1 MNKTIACNILDLD
14 EDNFTEE
21 MIKKQYRLKA
31 LKYHPD
37 KNKDHD
43 AIQRFQEINE
53 AYEYLCNNNNSKI
66 YIDNDYNTLFT
77 DFFINLNES
86 SFIINIVHKILQL
99 CNTDINIYLSSISIF
114 DIIKIKTLLIR
125 YKDILFVNDE
135 IIDIINQFINQKK
148 TNLIS
153 YSLNPS
159 VDDLLNA
166 NIYNLKID
174 EDTHFLVPLW
184 HSYLEYDDN
193 TIILCNIKNDD
204 NTIYIDE
211 YRNIHVYRNYN
222 INDIFT
228 KKTIEVQITDKKT
241 LKINVNNLYLKNKQN
256 IIFHNQGIP
265 KIHDKDIFSFKDK
278 NDIIIHITLHVSQ

>member
-66 YIDNDYNTLFT
+66 YINNDYNTLFT

-174 EDTHFLVPLW
+174 ENTNFLVPLW

-193 TIILCNIKNDD
+193 IIILCNIKNDD

-211 YRNIHVYRNYN
+211 YRNLHVYRDYN

-228 KKTIEVQITDKKT
+228 KGTIEVKITDKKT

-278 NDIIIHITLHVSQ
+278 NDIIIHITLHISQ

>member
-14 EDNFTEE
+14 EDNFTQE
-21 MIKKQYRLKA
+21 MVKKQYRLKA

-37 KNKDHD
+37 KNKGDD

-53 AYEYLCNNNNSKI
+53 AYEYLYNNNNSKI
-66 YIDNDYNTLFT
+66 HINNDYNTLFT

-135 IIDIINQFINQKK
+135 IIDIINTFITQKK
-148 TNLIS
+148 TNIIS

-159 VDDLLNA
+159 IDDLLSA

-174 EDTHFLVPLW
+174 DDTNFLVPLW

-211 YRNIHVYRNYN
+211 YRNLHVYRDYN
-222 INDIFT
+222 INDIFA
-228 KKTIEVQITDKKT
+228 KGTIEVKITDKKT
-241 LKINVNNLYLKNKQN
+241 LKINVNNLYLKHKQN

-278 NDIIIHITLHVSQ
+278 NDIIIHITLHITQ